1 MESFQRSDLAAFLDP
16 YFIRN
21 NSGLPVSSTAMS
33 NSWFLI
39 FTGLLKTFLL
49 VWNFIYFLIL
59 VFIPT
64 ALLICAENTF
74 WNINGDGNFVELF
87 KKSFTLYVESGLRE
101 MTERDIDMLKN
112 GQGEFSV
119 TKDFNAK
126 FYKFIVHHYLR
137 KFHCFYLHLT
147 HLIVVFVYYI
157 QPNLGNPEPM
167 PVENQPVENPSPWN
181 NLVKCWHW
189 NRKRKENLLGFKSQ
203 CKNSERDKGHDG
215 DQI

>member
-1 MESFQRSDLAAFLDP
+1 M
-16 YFIRN
+16 
-21 NSGLPVSSTAMS
+21 
-33 NSWFLI
+33 
-39 FTGLLKTFLL
+39 
-49 VWNFIYFLIL
+49 
-59 VFIPT
+59 
-64 ALLICAENTF
+64 
-74 WNINGDGNFVELF
+74 ELF

-181 NLVKCWHW
+181 NLVKCWH
-189 NRKRKENLLGFKSQ
+189 
-203 CKNSERDKGHDG
+203 
-215 DQI
+215 